1 MDNTPISAVTL
12 PNNNRHLYF
21 HERDGAIRRVVFSSS
36 AQQWQTPRSY
46 DDAQIL
52 EDYRNNTP
60 IAVIPGFELNPRW
73 DYPLRSFRRPANL
86 NDVVLFFVNSTG
98 QLECVG
104 WKVDGSS
111 GDSGCDREPLGL
123 LPSVAQDSSHF
134 SAGLYDFKDGG
145 LGLLLT
151 YQNSSR
157 DLVMMLGYV
166 NPGDDTRWIWQDETK
181 QLPVCSINDTACQY
195 GKTLACHMQS
205 DTIFCVQENRFS
217 YSSTYFTSG
226 NKFRLEWSKPFRT
239 IPLVTVIWIIHSVS
253 GTGTHLG
260 I

>member
-12 PNNNRHLYF
+12 PNNSRHLYF

-46 DDAQIL
+46 DEAQIL
-52 EDYRNNTP
+52 YANRRNNTP
-60 IAVIPGFELNPRW
+60 TAVIPGFKL
-73 DYPLRSFRRPANL
+73 YPFLGYPHLSFKRPADL
-86 NDVVLFFVNSTG
+86 NDVVLFYVNSTG
-98 QLECVG
+98 QLECMG
-104 WKVDGSS
+104 WGAEGSS
-111 GDSGCDREPLGL
+111 RDSGCMVEPGPFGL
-123 LPSVAQDSSHF
+123 LPSVAQDSSHI

-181 QLPVCSINDTACQY
+181 QLPVCSTDDTACQY

-205 DTIFCVQENRFS
+205 DTIFCVQEKGFS
-217 YSSTYFTSG
+217 YSSTNFTSG
-226 NKFRLEWSKPFRT
+226 NKF
-239 IPLVTVIWIIHSVS
+239 
-253 GTGTHLG
+253 HLN
-260 I
+260 